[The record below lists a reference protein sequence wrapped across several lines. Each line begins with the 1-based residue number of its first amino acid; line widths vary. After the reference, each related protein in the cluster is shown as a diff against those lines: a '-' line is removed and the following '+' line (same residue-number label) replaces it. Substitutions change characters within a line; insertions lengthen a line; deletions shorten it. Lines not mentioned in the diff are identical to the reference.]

1 MTPSRHIASAWHDM
15 SSIIGKL
22 PFRKETRRRFAL
34 LERTDIWL
42 IVAVMLTLAA
52 FVRHEVVAN
61 TDVSWAFTMAEKVLA
76 GERPHVDFIEP
87 NPPSYIYLY
96 LPAVIIARGMGVSPE
111 LVMDWLVFIVIGGS
125 LWVTGRILLRAN
137 LLERFDIAKLLA
149 LVTPIVAILPAQ

>member
-22 PFRKETRRRFAL
+22 PFRKETRLRFAL

-52 FVRHEVVAN
+52 FVRLEVVAN

-76 GERPHVDFIEP
+76 GERPYVDFIEP
-87 NPPSYIYLY
+87 NPPSYIYVH
-96 LPAVIIARGMGVSPE
+96 LPPVVVGRLLRLAPAT
-111 LVMDWLVFIVIGGS
+111 VMDGLVF
-125 LWVTGRILLRAN
+125 
-137 LLERFDIAKLLA
+137 
-149 LVTPIVAILPAQ
+149 